1 MEAEGEAAKEVA
13 QTEVL
18 LQSITMALPTTAVLI
33 GQELMVGVIEDVEE
47 AEVEEGE
54 EEEVE
59 VEEETPITIIATEH
73 SAAANRIQQQDNRVR
88 NLAERASLVL
98 A

>member
-1 MEAEGEAAKEVA
+1 MEAGGEVAKEVA

-18 LQSITMALPTTAVLI
+18 LQSITMAHPTTAALI
-33 GQELMVGVIEDVEE
+33 GQGLMVVVIEDVEE
-47 AEVEEGE
+47 AEVEG

-59 VEEETPITIIATEH
+59 VEEETPIITIATEH
-73 SAAANRIQQQDNRVR
+73 SAAPNIIQQQYNRVR

>member
-1 MEAEGEAAKEVA
+1 MEAGGEVAKEVA

-18 LQSITMALPTTAVLI
+18 LQSITMAHPTTAALI
-33 GQELMVGVIEDVEE
+33 GQGLMVVVIEGVEE
-47 AEVEEGE
+47 AEVEG

-59 VEEETPITIIATEH
+59 VEEETPIITIATEH
-73 SAAANRIQQQDNRVR
+73 SAAPNRIQQQYNRVR

>member
-1 MEAEGEAAKEVA
+1 MEAGGEVAKEVA

-18 LQSITMALPTTAVLI
+18 LQSITMAHPTTATLI
-33 GQELMVGVIEDVEE
+33 GQGLMVVVIEDVEE
-47 AEVEEGE
+47 AEVEG

-59 VEEETPITIIATEH
+59 VEEETPIITIATEH
-73 SAAANRIQQQDNRVR
+73 SAAPNRIQQQYNRVW

>member
-1 MEAEGEAAKEVA
+1 MEAGGEVAKEVA

-18 LQSITMALPTTAVLI
+18 LQSITMAHPTTAALI
-33 GQELMVGVIEDVEE
+33 GQGLMVVVIEDVEE
-47 AEVEEGE
+47 AEVEG

-59 VEEETPITIIATEH
+59 VEEETPIITIAIEH
-73 SAAANRIQQQDNRVR
+73 SAAPNRIQQQYNRVR

>member
-1 MEAEGEAAKEVA
+1 MEAGGEVAKEVA

-18 LQSITMALPTTAVLI
+18 LQSITMAHPTTAALI
-33 GQELMVGVIEDVEE
+33 GQGLMVVVIEDVEE
-47 AEVEEGE
+47 AEVEE

-59 VEEETPITIIATEH
+59 VEEETPIITIATEH
-73 SAAANRIQQQDNRVR
+73 SAAPNRIQQQYNRVR

>member
-1 MEAEGEAAKEVA
+1 MEAGGEVAKEVA

-18 LQSITMALPTTAVLI
+18 LQSITMAHPTTAALI
-33 GQELMVGVIEDVEE
+33 GQGLMVVVIEDVEE
-47 AEVEEGE
+47 AEVEGE

-59 VEEETPITIIATEH
+59 VEEETPIITIATEH
-73 SAAANRIQQQDNRVR
+73 SAAPNRIQQQYNRVR

>member
-1 MEAEGEAAKEVA
+1 MEAGGEVAKEVA

-18 LQSITMALPTTAVLI
+18 LQSITMAHPTTAALI
-33 GQELMVGVIEDVEE
+33 GQGLMVVVIEDVEE
-47 AEVEEGE
+47 AEVEG

-59 VEEETPITIIATEH
+59 VEEETPIITIATEH
-73 SAAANRIQQQDNRVR
+73 SAAPNRIQRQYNRVR

>member
-1 MEAEGEAAKEVA
+1 MEAGGEVAKEVA

-18 LQSITMALPTTAVLI
+18 LQSITMAHPTTAALI
-33 GQELMVGVIEDVEE
+33 GQGLMVVVIEDVEE
-47 AEVEEGE
+47 AEVEG

-59 VEEETPITIIATEH
+59 VEEETPIITIATEH
-73 SAAANRIQQQDNRVR
+73 SAAPNRIQQQYNRVR

>member
-1 MEAEGEAAKEVA
+1 MEAGGEVAKEVA

-18 LQSITMALPTTAVLI
+18 LQSITMAHPTTAALI
-33 GQELMVGVIEDVEE
+33 GQGLMVVVIEDVEE
-47 AEVEEGE
+47 AEVEGE
-54 EEEVE
+54 EGVE
-59 VEEETPITIIATEH
+59 VEEETPIITIATEH
-73 SAAANRIQQQDNRVR
+73 SAAPNRIQQQYNRVR

>member
-1 MEAEGEAAKEVA
+1 MEAGGEVAKEVA

-18 LQSITMALPTTAVLI
+18 LQSITMAHPTTAALI
-33 GQELMVGVIEDVEE
+33 GQRLMVVVVEDVEE
-47 AEVEEGE
+47 AEVEG

-59 VEEETPITIIATEH
+59 VEEETPIITIATEH
-73 SAAANRIQQQDNRVR
+73 SAAPNRIQQQYNRVR

>member
-1 MEAEGEAAKEVA
+1 MEAGGEVAKEVA

-18 LQSITMALPTTAVLI
+18 LQSITMADPTTAALI
-33 GQELMVGVIEDVEE
+33 GQGLMVVVIEDVEE
-47 AEVEEGE
+47 AEVEGE
-54 EEEVE
+54 EQVE
-59 VEEETPITIIATEH
+59 VEEETPIITIATEH
-73 SAAANRIQQQDNRVR
+73 SAAPNRIQQQYNRVR